1 MPLVNGVLAHAVICS
16 MKFQAISTVE

>member
-1 MPLVNGVLAHAVICS
+1 MPLVNGVLAHAVIYS